1 MNKQL
6 GVVLFSF
13 LDLDKSS
20 PIPLFQQMN
29 TQIRQAVL
37 SGRLPSH
44 IRLPSSRVLA
54 LDIGVSRTTVVTAFE
69 QLIAEGYLE
78 SRVGAGTYVAGDL
91 AEIIGYPPSRPNSGG
106 TDKTR
111 RASKL
116 SRRGTLLAKTISYE
130 TPVKPGS
137 FLPNQ
142 PAYDQFPFAI
152 WSRFVARKNRN
163 PSYESL
169 NYGNAAGY
177 LPLRQAIADHLRHA
191 RGINC
196 DSGQVIVVT
205 GAQIALSLS
214 TWVLM
219 DPGDE
224 VIMENPSLLAT
235 RDMIIG
241 FGGKIVNAPV
251 DKNGMNFNAAISK
264 APNARMAIVTASN
277 QYPLGVTLSLSRRLE
292 MLAWANQKEGWII
305 EDDYDSEFRFS
316 GAPLEPMQTIDQN
329 GRVIY
334 VGTFSKVLFP
344 SLRIGYLV
352 VPPDLADAY
361 CAAVHLLNR
370 SAPTLD
376 QAALAEFINNGHFS
390 AHIRRMRLIYAERQ
404 GAIVA
409 ALRKTLAGLLEISAT
424 QTGLNVIGWLPQDM
438 SDVVAVQQLRA
449 HGILSA
455 PMSPHFA
462 EQNSRQGLL
471 LGFGC
476 TPVDEIQPCVDKM
489 ARALGV

>member
-1 MNKQL
+1 
-6 GVVLFSF
+6 
-13 LDLDKSS
+13 
-20 PIPLFQQMN
+20 
-29 TQIRQAVL
+29 
-37 SGRLPSH
+37 
-44 IRLPSSRVLA
+44 
-54 LDIGVSRTTVVTAFE
+54 
-69 QLIAEGYLE
+69 
-78 SRVGAGTYVAGDL
+78 
-91 AEIIGYPPSRPNSGG
+91 
-106 TDKTR
+106 
-111 RASKL
+111 
-116 SRRGTLLAKTISYE
+116 
-130 TPVKPGS
+130 
-137 FLPNQ
+137 
-142 PAYDQFPFAI
+142 
-152 WSRFVARKNRN
+152 
-163 PSYESL
+163 
-169 NYGNAAGY
+169 
-177 LPLRQAIADHLRHA
+177 
-191 RGINC
+191 
-196 DSGQVIVVT
+196 
-205 GAQIALSLS
+205 
-214 TWVLM
+214 
-219 DPGDE
+219 
-224 VIMENPSLLAT
+224 
-235 RDMIIG
+235 
-241 FGGKIVNAPV
+241 
-251 DKNGMNFNAAISK
+251 
-264 APNARMAIVTASN
+264 MAIVTASN

-404 GAIVA
+404 GAIVT